1 MRGKCGSGA
10 AVDEEEST
18 PAENSNLHHGD
29 TGDATA
35 RVPSLPISVDG
46 TGATVAPLTR
56 SLGPAV
62 EGRGGWRDGA
72 DSISHAYQNQASLS
86 LMRTE
91 DRADGLRMRT
101 TERETCPDP
110 EVSRNGEN

>member
-1 MRGKCGSGA
+1 MLHYCFTGMRGKSGSGA

-86 LMRTE
+86 LMRTKQPT
-91 DRADGLRMRT
+91 DGPSNGAEERT
-101 TERETCPDP
+101 
-110 EVSRNGEN
+110 